1 MQDWT
6 GLVILALVAVPVI
19 LVVRYLRKPYE
30 SGSVPRDS
38 VSMKAKGE
46 TRRPLGVLPGD
57 AFDAKIRDNAADQ
70 PEQRHKHRST

>member
-38 VSMKAKGE
+38 VALKGKGE
-46 TRRPLGVLPGD
+46 TVRPLGILPGD
-57 AFDAKIRDNAADQ
+57 AFDDKIRDNAADQ
-70 PEQRHKHRST
+70 PEKPRRRRST